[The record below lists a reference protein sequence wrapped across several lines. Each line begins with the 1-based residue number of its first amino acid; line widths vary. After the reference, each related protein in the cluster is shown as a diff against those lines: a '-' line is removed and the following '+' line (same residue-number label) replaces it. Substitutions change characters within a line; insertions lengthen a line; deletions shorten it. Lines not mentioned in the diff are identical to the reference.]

1 MESTMEEEKTLIMM
15 SDLDLIRK
23 AKAGDA
29 VAFGQLYRKH
39 AAHIYATCLRM
50 LANRS
55 RAEEMAQ
62 EAIVKAWQ
70 MLSTF
75 RSECPFSAWLHR
87 IAVNTVLDHLRREK
101 RLQARVE
108 FTAEVVDGDDHEPR
122 VSLEDTL
129 DLEAAIASLPDHA
142 RTILVLHDIEG
153 YKHEEIAEMMGIAT
167 GTSKAQL
174 HRARILLKE
183 RVEQ

>member
-1 MESTMEEEKTLIMM
+1 MEEEKMLIVM

-23 AKAGDA
+23 AEAGDT

-39 AAHIYATCLRM
+39 AQHIYATCLRM
-50 LANRS
+50 LANRT
-55 RAEEMAQ
+55 RAQEVAQ

-75 RSECPFSAWLHR
+75 RNECPFPAWLHR

-108 FTAEVVDGDDHEPR
+108 FTDEAIEGDDHEPP
-122 VSLEDTL
+122 VSIEETL
-129 DLEAAIASLPDHA
+129 DLEAAIASLPTHA
-142 RTILVLHDIEG
+142 RAILVLHDIEG
-153 YKHEEIAEMMGIAT
+153 YTHEEIAAMMGIAT

-174 HRARILLKE
+174 HRARTLLKE